1 MASTRVYKIIM
12 IGDAGV
18 GKTCLAERFVNSTI
32 PSNVMPTVGH
42 EFFQKII
49 TLKNGSEVVVQIW
62 DTAGQEKY
70 RSMTMS
76 HYKGAHAAVLVFDLT
91 KEGSFKSTLTW
102 LSEFQT
108 NAPTNAKVCLVGNK
122 LDLIEVE
129 PSMRCMDKRAGQ
141 NMAEIHKI
149 HYFETSAAVDKN
161 VTEAFNTLIQG
172 SS

>member
-1 MASTRVYKIIM
+1 MASTRVYKVIM

-18 GKTCLAERFVNSTI
+18 GKTCLAERFVNSVI

-70 RSMTMS
+70 RAMTMG
-76 HYKGAHAAVLVFDLT
+76 HYKGAQAAVLVFDLT
-91 KEGSFKSTLTW
+91 NEASFKNTLTW

-108 NAPTNAKVCLVGNK
+108 NASANAKVCLVGNK
-122 LDLIEVE
+122 LDLVEVDAAA
-129 PSMRCMDKRAGQ
+129 RCMDKKAGQ
-141 NMAEIHKI
+141 NMADINKI

-172 SS
+172 TR